1 MPEPNLP
8 PLRFVDQIESSKHY
22 NILNVNEYR
31 EKLPEMPS
39 TTRLVLMEK
48 YGLVADYS
56 LRLLED
62 EILLTYFNEIIK
74 TLTETPDGD
83 ENLIK
88 YTKMACQILFCDIEN
103 ICSKWPS
110 LALNEIYIKPHHVA
124 EAAKMRSNRDL
135 SSNLIKQALE
145 LIMEEEKYRNS
156 CLSDIVAEQGW
167 LDSFRDKERIQIMVS
182 DAIKDHKKLVGKYIR
197 GNTKGF
203 DTIFRSIFK
212 KNGTDI
218 DPSFVRQELK
228 DQLEYLKQQENNT

>member
-1 MPEPNLP
+1 M
-8 PLRFVDQIESSKHY
+8 FK
-22 NILNVNEYR
+22 
-31 EKLPEMPS
+31 
-39 TTRLVLMEK
+39 
-48 YGLVADYS
+48 
-56 LRLLED
+56 
-62 EILLTYFNEIIK
+62 YFNEIIE
-74 TLTETPDGD
+74 TLTETLDSD

-88 YTKMACQILFCDIEN
+88 YARMACQILFCDIEN

-110 LALNEIYIKPHHVA
+110 LALNEIYIKPRHVA

-156 CLSDIVAEQGW
+156 CLSDIVTEQGW

-203 DTIFRSIFK
+203 ETSEEQKTADEDRFSKFHETLVERILMF
-212 KNGTDI
+212 
-218 DPSFVRQELK
+218 
-228 DQLEYLKQQENNT
+228 QENSILLAYYYHVTN

>member
-1 MPEPNLP
+1 
-8 PLRFVDQIESSKHY
+8 
-22 NILNVNEYR
+22 
-31 EKLPEMPS
+31 
-39 TTRLVLMEK
+39 
-48 YGLVADYS
+48 
-56 LRLLED
+56 
-62 EILLTYFNEIIK
+62 
-74 TLTETPDGD
+74 
-83 ENLIK
+83 
-88 YTKMACQILFCDIEN
+88 MACQILFCDIEN

-135 SSNLIKQALE
+135 SSNLIKQGLE

-182 DAIKDHKKLVGKYIR
+182 DAIKNHKKLVGKYIR

-203 DTIFRSIFK
+203 DTIVRYIFK

>member
-48 YGLVADYS
+48 YGLAADYA

-62 EILLTYFNEIIK
+62 EILLAYFNEIIK
-74 TLTETPDGD
+74 TLTEIPDGD
-83 ENLIK
+83 ESLIK

-110 LALNEIYIKPHHVA
+110 IALNEIYIKPHHVA

-167 LDSFRDKERIQIMVS
+167 LDSFRDQKRIQIMVS

-228 DQLEYLKQQENNT
+228 DQLEYLKQQENDT